1 MSKKR
6 KKEIP
11 TPAPQPSLHH
21 YWVWGSLALILIL
34 AVILRLH
41 LLPVPLERDEGEYAY
56 AGQLILQGIPPYV
69 HAYNMKMPGIY
80 GAYAVILSVFGQTPT
95 GLHLGL
101 LFINLA
107 TICLIFFLGKKMVSP
122 LAGLASAAGF
132 AVLSVSNSVQ
142 GIFTHAEH
150 LVILFSLGGLLL
162 LINNADGRNK
172 ILLFL
177 SGILFGAA
185 VLMKQHGIFFILFSL
200 CYLAYEEWGK
210 NRFSA
215 KRPFALS
222 CLIFSMGVIAPLGM
236 TLLFFLSMGML
247 HKFWFWTYTY
257 ASEYTS
263 LLTFS
268 WSNLAEK
275 ISLIFQSSPLLWVLA
290 GFGCLALLFDK
301 QERPQAFFIGSFL
314 AFSFLATTPGFYFRP
329 HYFILLLPA
338 VSLLI
343 GVAVNSIAHMF
354 PSKNLALKISVPAMI
369 LIIALAHSIYNQK
382 LSLFQASPVDVS
394 RLIYGIDPFPE
405 SIKVSE
411 YIKKHTSE
419 KDRIAVIG
427 SEPQI
432 YFYSHRHSATGYIY
446 MYALM
451 EDHPYARLMEEEMI
465 SEIESAR
472 PLYLIFVNIPSSW
485 FTTAARPRRS
495 VFTWFEDYQQ
505 KSYERVGIVDM
516 ISPSRI
522 QYLWDEDARRYDPKS
537 RYWIAVF
544 RRK

>member
-1 MSKKR
+1 M
-6 KKEIP
+6 
-11 TPAPQPSLHH
+11 
-21 YWVWGSLALILIL
+21 LAI
-34 AVILRLH
+34 ILRLH
-41 LLPVPLERDEGEYAY
+41 LLSVPLERDEGEYAY

-69 HAYNMKMPGIY
+69 NAYNMKMPGIY
-80 GAYAVILSVFGQTPT
+80 GAYAVILSIFGQTPT
-95 GLHLGL
+95 GIHLGL

-107 TICLIFFLGKKMVSP
+107 TICLIFFLGKKIASS
-122 LAGLASAAGF
+122 LTGLASAASF
-132 AVLSVSNSVQ
+132 AVLSVSDSVQ

-150 LVILFSLGGLLL
+150 LVILFSMGGLLL
-162 LINNADGRNK
+162 LINNPDGRKK

-185 VLMKQHGIFFILFSL
+185 VLMKQHGVFFILFSL
-200 CYLAYEEWGK
+200 CYLAFGEWQK
-210 NRFSA
+210 NRFSD
-215 KRPFALS
+215 KRQFVLS
-222 CLIFSMGVIAPLGM
+222 SLIFSMGVVAPFGL
-236 TLLFFLSMGML
+236 TLLFFLSLGML
-247 HKFWFWTYTY
+247 NKFWFWTFTY

-268 WSNLAEK
+268 WSNLTEK
-275 ISLIFQSSPLLWVLA
+275 ISLIFRSSPFLWVLA
-290 GFGCLALLFDK
+290 GFGCLSLLFDK
-301 QERPQAFFIGSFL
+301 KERPQAFFVGSFL

-343 GVAVNSIAHMF
+343 GVAVNSIANML
-354 PSKNLALKISVPAMI
+354 PSKNLALKISMPAII
-369 LIIALAHSIYNQK
+369 LIFSLAHSVYHQR
-382 LSLFQASPVDVS
+382 LYLFQAAPAEAS

-405 SIKVSE
+405 SIKISE
-411 YIKKHTSE
+411 YIRKHTSE

-451 EDHPYARLMEEEMI
+451 EDHPYARLMEKEMI
-465 SEIESAR
+465 SEIDSVR

-485 FTTAARPRRS
+485 FTTAARPRQS
-495 VFTWFEDYQQ
+495 VFTWFEDYQ
-505 KSYERVGIVDM
+505 KKNYERVGIVDM